1 MLAGPNGESPQRLT
15 DEPLGVRCPAWSPDG
30 RSIVLLTTRRGDKD
44 VILVEPDGGRIR
56 RITDLP
62 STGLV
67 GCPVWSRDGHRLLI
81 VQGPTDPAVL
91 MFDPTRPI
99 AGQQV
104 ERLPAHPQGTFYPR
118 IWAPDRDRVAGT
130 IGNAIV
136 IYDVPTRQYT
146 FVPGTTRVLAA
157 PDMEWLPDGRRL
169 LVMQDGRTVALVD
182 TVTGDVRVAYS
193 SAPDVLRGF
202 SLSRPRRELYI
213 SRGPEEADVWIATI
227 QSQ

>member
-1 MLAGPNGESPQRLT
+1 M
-15 DEPLGVRCPAWSPDG
+15 
-30 RSIVLLTTRRGDKD
+30 
-44 VILVEPDGGRIR
+44 
-56 RITDLP
+56 
-62 STGLV
+62 
-67 GCPVWSRDGHRLLI
+67 LI

-182 TVTGDVRVAYS
+182 TVTGEVRVAYS
-193 SAPDVLRGF
+193 SAPDLLRGF
-202 SLSRPRRELYI
+202 SLSRSRRELYI